1 MNSRARFLLI
11 VVLAGFAFVAGYLVG
26 NASHARTRAAGTGAG
41 AVAAGAAVAA
51 PARPSPARPTPTA
64 VAKASPADPAAPK
77 IVFDETQYN
86 FGKVEQGP
94 TIERTYTFTNR
105 GGSTLIIN
113 RVSTSCGCTAA
124 LLSAPEIPPGGKG
137 QVTAQYDSKHDTGGV
152 RLEVYVDTN
161 DPASPRVTLAM
172 EGEVQVHINIDPP
185 AVYFGRFDPDGEIS
199 KTITLTP
206 NRRRGDVRFRV
217 TKIVSADSRVRVS
230 GVRPVKGKPG
240 AYGFDVIAGPLL
252 PIGSFDAMITIF
264 TDHPVQRTIELHVY
278 GTAVM
283 EQPQS
288 Q

>member
-1 MNSRARFLLI
+1 MNSRAGFLLI

-26 NASHARTRAAGTGAG
+26 NASHARTRAAGTGA
-41 AVAAGAAVAA
+41 VAAGAAVGA
-51 PARPSPARPTPTA
+51 PAPPSPARPTA
-64 VAKASPADPAAPK
+64 AAKASPADPAAPK

-94 TIERTYTFTNR
+94 TVERIYTFTNR

-124 LLSAPEIPPGGKG
+124 LPSSPEIPPGGKG
-137 QVTAQYDSKHDTGGV
+137 QVTAQFNSKGYTGGV

-172 EGEVQVHINIDPP
+172 EGEVQVYIDRYPP

-206 NRRRGDVRFRV
+206 NRRRGDVHFRV
-217 TKIVSADSRVRVS
+217 TKIVSADSRVRA
-230 GVRPVKGKPG
+230 GEVRPVKGKPG
-240 AYGFDVIAGPLL
+240 AYAFDVIAGPLL

-278 GTAVM
+278 GAAVM
-283 EQPQS
+283 GQPQS